1 MNFVISF
8 MKTITLSFDVS
19 AKITG
24 NNRKKSMDTDELSEM
39 AYQTLVLASQAS
51 DYLKAEIGALSRK
64 FENEDDYL
72 NGVLRFVRI
81 IKADPGGYLDA
92 WNLLEKSDISFFKKA
107 VSKLEEHISQVMAT
121 PIEMRGSPPDF

>member
-51 DYLKAEIGALSRK
+51 DYLKAEIGTLSRK

-81 IKADPGGYLDA
+81 IKADPGGYLDY
-92 WNLLEKSDISFFKKA
+92 SDPANPVFTRLGTYGDITSAYGTRIIK
-107 VSKLEEHISQVMAT
+107 VSLRLT
-121 PIEMRGSPPDF
+121 F